1 MHATSEAE
9 PTETMMATPQTPA
22 ERASAQAPA
31 IRLDGANDADVKV
44 SYEFFPAKTEKAEA
58 ALWEAVKRLEILQPS
73 YVSVTYGAG
82 GTTQERTL
90 GTVARMVRET
100 SLTPAAHLTCVGASS
115 ASVDAVADE
124 LWEAGIRSIVALRGD
139 PPSGFGGRYEPH
151 PQGYAYASDLIG
163 ALRKRHEFEVFC
175 SAYPERHPESTDW
188 QAEIDNLRR
197 KADAGASKAITQ
209 FFFEADVFFRFRD
222 RVADAGIEIDL
233 VPGVMLQPKVEGLS
247 RMASAIGVEVPVWY
261 RRLFDGLEDD
271 LLTRQMLTA
280 SVATDLCAELYDGG
294 VRDFHLYTL
303 NRADIA
309 IAVSRALGEAHARIR
324 HRE

>member
-1 MHATSEAE
+1 M
-9 PTETMMATPQTPA
+9 ETMMAMPHTPLRESTD
-22 ERASAQAPA
+22 RAPV

-58 ALWEAVKRLEILQPS
+58 ALWDAVKRLEILQPS

-100 SLTPAAHLTCVGASS
+100 SLTPAAHLTCVGASC
-115 ASVDAVADE
+115 ATIDAVADE
-124 LWEAGIRSIVALRGD
+124 LWEAGVRSIVALRGD
-139 PPSGFGGRYEPH
+139 PQSGFGGRYEPH
-151 PQGYAYASDLIG
+151 PEGYPYAPELIEG
-163 ALRKRHEFEVFC
+163 LKKRHDFEVFC
-175 SAYPERHPESTDW
+175 SAYPERHPESPDW
-188 QAEIDNLRR
+188 QTELDVLRR

-209 FFFEADVFFRFRD
+209 FFFEADIFFRFRD
-222 RVADAGIEIDL
+222 RVADAGIDIDI
-233 VPGVMLQPKVEGLS
+233 VPGVMLQPNVEGLS
-247 RMASAIGVEVPVWY
+247 RMANAVGVAVPDWY
-261 RRLFDGLEDD
+261 RRLFEGLEDD
-271 LLTRQMLTA
+271 LPTRQMLTA